1 MYAMTVTSVDHPLI
15 KRDLSILRDKKT
27 NNHLFRTT
35 LRRISSVM
43 AFEVT
48 RDLRLRHGVVFTPLE
63 KTKGYALADD
73 IVIVP
78 VLRAG
83 LGLVEG
89 FLDFLPEA
97 RVGHV
102 GIYRNEKTLEP
113 VDYYSKFPRVLNKG
127 IVMLLVIVAG
137 GFKHRRRNFLPPGP
151 ASRTHA
157 PSWTPFAASIRR
169 IENAGLQCCA
179 RTRNRTAKKNGPG
192 HAVISILPTVVPR
205 SDVVCDPQDGF
216 WTPEVLPSDHV
227 LLPLW
232 SFGQVSGKKDPVRSE
247 RSGGAD
253 GPSPS
258 PSPSNIHGWLQ
269 SSLLRNIGQSRPG
282 WVSAE

>member
-1 MYAMTVTSVDHPLI
+1 MKNLTIIDHPLI
-15 KRDLSILRDKKT
+15 KRDLSILRDRTT

-48 RDLRLRHGVVFTPLE
+48 RDLTLKRGTVRTPLE
-63 KTKGYALADD
+63 KTAGYSLADE

-83 LGLVEG
+83 LGLIEG

-127 IVMLLVIVAG
+127 LVLLLDPMLATG
-137 GFKHRRRNFLPPGP
+137 GSGTAAISFLKQKGAQRIRFVSLLAAPEGVRKIAATHPDVRIFSTVLDRQLNKHGY
-151 ASRTHA
+151 
-157 PSWTPFAASIRR
+157 
-169 IENAGLQCCA
+169 
-179 RTRNRTAKKNGPG
+179 
-192 HAVISILPTVVPR
+192 ILPGLGDAGDR
-205 SDVVCDPQDGF
+205 I
-216 WTPEVLPSDHV
+216 
-227 LLPLW
+227 
-232 SFGQVSGKKDPVRSE
+232 FGTE
-247 RSGGAD
+247 
-253 GPSPS
+253 
-258 PSPSNIHGWLQ
+258 
-269 SSLLRNIGQSRPG
+269 
-282 WVSAE
+282 